1 MKRPLTGLA
10 AAIALTATLAACSAS
25 AASESTSGT
34 DESAAPSGPVTIG
47 VTDQSKDYWR
57 TFEDL
62 AADAGIEVELV
73 NFSDYT
79 QPNPILSAGDL
90 DLNQF
95 QHLLYLANYNVSADD
110 DLVPIG
116 STAIYQLGLYTTKG
130 YASPDDIP
138 DGAEIA
144 IPNDVVNQARALLV
158 LQSAGLITLA
168 DGGNAFSTPAE
179 IVADESRVTV
189 VPVDANQTAVQVNVL
204 DGAVINNNFAGDAG
218 IDPTT
223 AIYSDLEDTST
234 ARPYLNLWV
243 ARAEDAD
250 NPVYAELIDIYH
262 SDAVLDQLLEENG
275 GTAVTEVVPA
285 EDLQADLADLEALV
299 RESQG

>member
-299 RESQG
+299 RDGQG

>member
-1 MKRPLTGLA
+1 MKRSIAGIAVVVTLT
-10 AAIALTATLAACSAS
+10 TALAACSGPSGSPDAS
-25 AASESTSGT
+25 ASASAGSK
-34 DESAAPSGPVTIG
+34 DDPITIG
-47 VTDQSKDYWR
+47 VTDQAKDYWR

-62 AADAGIEVELV
+62 AADAGIDVELV
-73 NFSDYT
+73 NFADYT

-116 STAIYQLGLYTTKG
+116 STAIYQLGLYTNKG
-130 YASPDDIP
+130 YTSPDDIP

-158 LQSAGLITLA
+158 LQAAGLITLA

-179 IVADESRVTV
+179 ILADESRITV
-189 VPVDANQTAVQVNVL
+189 VPVDASQTAVQVNVL

-234 ARPYLNLWV
+234 ARPYLNIWA

-250 NPVYAELIDIYH
+250 NPVFAQLIDIYQ
-262 SDAVLDQLLEENG
+262 SDAVLDQLLEENA

-285 EDLQADLADLEALV
+285 EELQRDLADLEALV
-299 RESQG
+299 TTSQS